1 MQERNYLKEIDE
13 YFASEAL
20 SQSEIKALLK
30 SINVF
35 RAERSKHSKALR
47 VGSAVDVLLLTPS
60 VFDDLFYV
68 MREEYPSD
76 TVVKV
81 IDETHKLMILNELEA
96 NEDLSTFKQQIWD
109 ALELIP
115 YHDNRKNE
123 DCEDDFRVNKI
134 IREGSAFWKA
144 LIKSEGKTQISPE
157 EKANAEEIVLSL
169 QSHPHTIDYFINDE
183 DHIQTLYQV
192 PIYFEHKTVPC
203 RALLDMIIINHKDK
217 TLQPIDL
224 KTMGDSTGM
233 FKTSAKRYRYDIQAA
248 WYNLAL
254 RFFRLKETV
263 PYGLGERSLTDY
275 RILPFKFIVESTK
288 YPGCPLVYS
297 CTLQDMIGGRFGFDK
312 EQTIAYTE
320 GERTVVA
327 NNYRIEGF
335 EKGVELY
342 KWHMEHDE
350 WEYDRKV
357 IENNGHLPLELWKG

>member
-1 MQERNYLKEIDE
+1 
-13 YFASEAL
+13 
-20 SQSEIKALLK
+20 
-30 SINVF
+30 
-35 RAERSKHSKALR
+35 
-47 VGSAVDVLLLTPS
+47 
-60 VFDDLFYV
+60 
-68 MREEYPSD
+68 
-76 TVVKV
+76 
-81 IDETHKLMILNELEA
+81 
-96 NEDLSTFKQQIWD
+96 
-109 ALELIP
+109 
-115 YHDNRKNE
+115 
-123 DCEDDFRVNKI
+123 
-134 IREGSAFWKA
+134 
-144 LIKSEGKTQISPE
+144 
-157 EKANAEEIVLSL
+157 
-169 QSHPHTIDYFINDE
+169 
-183 DHIQTLYQV
+183 
-192 PIYFEHKTVPC
+192 
-203 RALLDMIIINHKDK
+203 
-217 TLQPIDL
+217 
-224 KTMGDSTGM
+224 MGDSTGM